1 MRDALRKAERQRKA
15 LENAREQATL
25 PKAEAEQRE
34 EVAPESKRTLPKPK
48 TEPEQPPEVAAPEPE
63 RAPPATKPDPE
74 QHQEVA
80 PEPTPPAMRPEPEQQ
95 QEAAPEPERAP
106 PATRP
111 AGQIKGLGSHRVALP
126 EVPAAFAAEV
136 DQFRQGIES
145 ALPGPK
151 RRVLMSSAT
160 AGEGVTTLT
169 LFVGISLAR
178 RAGRSVCVVDANL
191 RSGGLTRWLGLEG
204 QLGVSDVCQGLADWP
219 DALRATDVE
228 GLYVAGTGRAGGEP
242 AVLLGGREGQQMA
255 ASLSTRFD
263 FVLIDG
269 GRTLG
274 QVEASLIA
282 PSVDGTVLVVRAN
295 HTKREVLAK
304 AEAEIRSHGGRVV
317 GSILNRRTYPIPEAV
332 YRRL

>member
-1 MRDALRKAERQRKA
+1 V
-15 LENAREQATL
+15 T
-25 PKAEAEQRE
+25 
-34 EVAPESKRTLPKPK
+34 
-48 TEPEQPPEVAAPEPE
+48 
-63 RAPPATKPDPE
+63 
-74 QHQEVA
+74 
-80 PEPTPPAMRPEPEQQ
+80 
-95 QEAAPEPERAP
+95 
-106 PATRP
+106 
-111 AGQIKGLGSHRVALP
+111 LP
-126 EVPAAFAAEV
+126 EVPAAFVAEV
-136 DQFRQGIES
+136 DLFRQGIES

-151 RRVLMSSAT
+151 RRILMSSAT
-160 AGEGVTTLT
+160 AGEGVTTLS

-228 GLYVAGTGRAGGEP
+228 GLYVVGTGRAGGEP
-242 AVLLGGREGQQMA
+242 AVLLGGPEGQEMA
-255 ASLSTRFD
+255 ASLSTRFNY
-263 FVLIDG
+263 VLIDG